1 MGSLCVPG
9 FAIQQEA
16 HVGTRHTYTTGLNL
30 IPVKYKIMRIP
41 QCFLSP
47 VFSTSQWQL
56 PFQKENHSGSLA
68 TRIVSV
74 TSWFLP
80 FSSFTTL
87 RRRNL
92 VLATCQQSYLAAY
105 IARPCIK
112 NKTLKRESIPSW
124 RGRFLMLWMFTVL
137 FSLSWAFS
145 LLSFNDSG
153 FHILLL
159 WALSLSEYREFGLE
173 AEQGPVGGSGGS
185 RECAFLQS
193 GLHLQ
198 GPCSLHC
205 CQGQSLCN
213 FQYQSLLL
221 PIAEV
226 ANRLEV
232 CVSLWVST

>member
-1 MGSLCVPG
+1 MISTFLFLYNITEKKPG
-9 FAIQQEA
+9 LGNMPAI
-16 HVGTRHTYTTGLNL
+16 L
-30 IPVKYKIMRIP
+30 
-41 QCFLSP
+41 LSCIH
-47 VFSTSQWQL
+47 SQ
-56 PFQKENHSGSLA
+56 
-68 TRIVSV
+68 
-74 TSWFLP
+74 
-80 FSSFTTL
+80 TL
-87 RRRNL
+87 Y
-92 VLATCQQSYLAAY
+92 Q
-105 IARPCIK
+105 

-137 FSLSWAFS
+137 FSLSWAFP
-145 LLSFNDSG
+145 LLSFKDSG

-173 AEQGPVGGSGGS
+173 AGTCRRLWEG

-198 GPCSLHC
+198 GPCSLHY